1 MNRDKKIIY
10 MGTPQFAVAPLK
22 RLMESGYNIC
32 AVVTAPD
39 KPSGRGLQLSQSDV
53 KQFAIANGL
62 EVLQP
67 VSLKDPEFLNRLKS
81 FGAELFVVVAF
92 RMLPADVWKMPGLG
106 TFNLH
111 ASLLPQYRGAAPI
124 NHAIINGERK
134 TGVTTFLLDE
144 KIDTGAVLF
153 QKECLIEPHDNMGSL
168 HDKLMEI
175 GSELVVL
182 TAEAIFS
189 GNAKAIP
196 QPSVNEQELKP
207 APKLSRETGS
217 VDWKQSAESIN
228 NLIRGLSPYP
238 AAYSVMK
245 TEGKEIQV
253 KIFSANLIEQKCEHS
268 PGTIVKTSKTSFM
281 VACGDGYLSITSL
294 QPSGKRKMTT
304 AEFMAGMRD
313 PENWRFE

>member
-22 RLMESGYNIC
+22 RLMEYGYNVC

-53 KQFAIANGL
+53 KQFAVANGL

-67 VSLKDPEFLNRLKS
+67 VSLKDPAFLNELKS

-92 RMLPADVWKMPGLG
+92 RMLPADVWKMPELG

-111 ASLLPQYRGAAPI
+111 ASLLPNYRGAAPI
-124 NHAIINGERK
+124 NHAIINGEQK

-153 QKECLIEPHDNMGSL
+153 QKECLIEPEDNMGTL
-168 HDKLMEI
+168 HDKLMDI

-182 TAEAIFS
+182 TAEALFS
-189 GNAKAIP
+189 GNAIAIP
-196 QPSVNEQELKP
+196 QPSVNEELLKP
-207 APKLSRETGS
+207 APKLNRETGHI
-217 VDWKQSAESIN
+217 DWKQSAEKIN

-245 TEGKEIQV
+245 SGEREMQV
-253 KIFSANLIEQKCEHS
+253 KIFSACIVNQKCEHS

-281 VACGDGYLSITSL
+281 AACGEGYLSIASL
-294 QPSGKRKMTT
+294 QPSGKRRMTT

-313 PENWRFE
+313 HENWRFE